1 MEPNLYL
8 NMKRTCYAI
17 AFCLIAGIYGC
28 SQKDAGTNNNNNNT
42 PAATQDATK
51 DSLLKAAD
59 KLNAAD
65 SGKGMAKDTAVKDG
79 KPKSH

>member
-8 NMKRTCYAI
+8 NMKRIGYAI
-17 AFCLIAGIYGC
+17 AFCFIAGIYGC
-28 SQKDAGTNNNNNNT
+28 SQRDAGTSNNNNNN
-42 PAATQDATK
+42 PATTQDATK

-65 SGKGMAKDTAVKDG
+65 SAKGTIKDTTVRDG

>member
-1 MEPNLYL
+1 MYL
-8 NMKRTCYAI
+8 NLKRTGYAI

-28 SQKDAGTNNNNNNT
+28 NRNDAGTSNNNSNNN

-59 KLNAAD
+59 KLNATD
-65 SGKGMAKDTAVKDG
+65 SGKATATDTAVKSG